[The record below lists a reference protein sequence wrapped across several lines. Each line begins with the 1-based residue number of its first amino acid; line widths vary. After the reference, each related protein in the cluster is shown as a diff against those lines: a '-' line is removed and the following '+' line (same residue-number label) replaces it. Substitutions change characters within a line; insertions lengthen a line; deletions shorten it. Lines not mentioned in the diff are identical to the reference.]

1 MSEGRYNIPKQYKV
15 DKGMPLEAL
24 FQKIDNLKC
33 RRIFEAEIECVE
45 WSYHLVDKEGV
56 KDMKELIREP
66 GLSVFEVKLKRKLS
80 PELLTEVF
88 TGLFFRPKL
97 EIYKR
102 IASLENE
109 AECDDMRKELK
120 DRFGTVPK
128 SVENLIQISLIR
140 VMAHR
145 RYVTEIKGKMGQITF
160 YMEPYAPV
168 HVERLPELM
177 AKYQGVL
184 EFSAKGTPNF
194 VLKYKKYGLIEKE
207 AELMMS
213 YTNKVLTD
221 FMMLY
226 DAQQVCAAT

>member
-88 TGLFFRPKL
+88 TGLFFR
-97 EIYKR
+97 
-102 IASLENE
+102 
-109 AECDDMRKELK
+109 
-120 DRFGTVPK
+120 
-128 SVENLIQISLIR
+128 QIGR
-140 VMAHR
+140 AH
-145 RYVTEIKGKMGQITF
+145 V
-160 YMEPYAPV
+160 
-168 HVERLPELM
+168 
-177 AKYQGVL
+177 
-184 EFSAKGTPNF
+184 
-194 VLKYKKYGLIEKE
+194 
-207 AELMMS
+207 
-213 YTNKVLTD
+213 
-221 FMMLY
+221 
-226 DAQQVCAAT
+226 